1 VKYFHPKSISG
12 LILIGFSLVALPLI
26 SALLIATFSVDRL
39 VRQSQS
45 ALYQSVL
52 ITHGSQTLAETI
64 TAMERNAR
72 QYQVLG
78 KKALYDV
85 YDENHAKFVETAGHL
100 EKLQL
105 EEQQRSRLEEL
116 FFIENEIH
124 SALTGPPHD
133 SPETAAA
140 VDRFTDVSRL
150 ARQILVDNRDLINRE
165 VEAIQNKANSIQRTL
180 VIQSVALVPIVIILA
195 LLSTRSITRPIN
207 QVDRAIRRLGDGEFG
222 EAATINGPRD
232 LQQLGERLNWLQFRL
247 QELEQEKTKFLHH
260 ISHELKTPLTAI
272 RESAELM
279 NEQVA
284 GELNA
289 QQREIISI
297 LRDNSLQLQKLI
309 EDLLDFSTVRS
320 RTSRLTLSRL
330 NLRIL
335 IEEVIENHK
344 ATILSRQLKLSQ
356 TLQSV
361 SIDGDRHKLR
371 TLVDNL
377 LSNAIKYT
385 PDKGPLWVLL
395 YESHQQAIIEVAN
408 TGPEI
413 PAHEHEQIFEAFYQG
428 KPARKG
434 HVRGSGLGLSIAR
447 EYAEA
452 HGGTISVVKSTT
464 TGARFRVELPLTQDA
479 RNEAV

>member
-1 VKYFHPKSISG
+1 MKFLHPKSISR
-12 LILIGFSLVALPLI
+12 LILVGFFLVALPLI
-26 SALLIATFSVDRL
+26 IALLVATFSVDRM
-39 VRQSQS
+39 VTQSQS

-52 ITHGSQTLAETI
+52 ITHGSQTLVETI
-64 TAMERNAR
+64 TDMERNAR

-78 KKALYDV
+78 KKALYEV
-85 YDENHAKFVETAGHL
+85 YNENHAKFVETAEHL
-100 EKLQL
+100 EKLKL
-105 EEQQRSRLEEL
+105 ETGQRSLLEEL

-124 SALTGPPHD
+124 TALTGPPHD

-140 VDRFTDVSRL
+140 VGRFTEISRI
-150 ARQILVDNRDLINRE
+150 ARQILANNRDLISRE
-165 VEAIQNKANSIQRTL
+165 IETIQNQANTIQRTQ
-180 VIQSVALVPIVIILA
+180 VILSVALVPIVIILA
-195 LLSTRSITRPIN
+195 LISTRSITRPIN
-207 QVDRAIRRLGDGEFG
+207 QIDRAIRRLGDGKFG
-222 EAATINGPRD
+222 KAATINGPRD
-232 LQQLGERLNWLQFRL
+232 LQKLGERLNWLQYRL

-279 NEQVA
+279 SEEVA
-284 GELNA
+284 GELNT
-289 QQREIISI
+289 QQREIVSI

-320 RTSRLTLSRL
+320 RTSRLSLSRL
-330 NLRIL
+330 NLKTL

-344 ATILSRQLKLSQ
+344 ITILSRQLDLSK
-356 TLQSV
+356 TLQAV
-361 SIDGDRHKLR
+361 TIDGDRHKLH

-377 LSNAIKYT
+377 LSNAIKYS
-385 PDKGPLWVLL
+385 PDKGPLWILL

-408 TGPEI
+408 AGPEI
-413 PAHEHEQIFEAFYQG
+413 PEHEHEQIFEAFYQG

-452 HGGTISVVKSTT
+452 HGGTISVVTSYK
-464 TGARFRVELPLTQDA
+464 TGARFRVELPLTQKA
-479 RNEAV
+479 SNEAI